1 MLGFLQRTWTASHT
15 IKQGTLLKLC
25 IAPVISR
32 SSRAYH
38 PPHSYGVDAANAH
51 VFEDLR
57 KVYQFTE
64 DASPEI
70 HILSSLQA
78 RYPEWT
84 VTMASAS
91 TSLLE
96 YAKAGEAIAILDT
109 KGPNLLSR
117 LKYEPA
123 ENVRSAQEH
132 RPGEFR
138 EQVEFG
144 RHDYHWDGRSFIVY
158 LFCKAW
164 YEDTVW
170 DSTENAFFILHRREG
185 DKIQDGRSVAAKEL
199 IAASAS
205 HSNKLDEGDVLIF
218 DDDVWK
224 KDTKLWKRV
233 QNTKWEDVILNQSL
247 KDGLIRDVETFFNHR
262 DDYKQFDVP
271 WKRGII
277 LHGLPGNGKTI
288 SIRALMRGLATHPD
302 PIPTLYVKWTKGDHG
317 TIYAIRKI
325 FKEARK
331 MAPCLLIF
339 EDLDSMITEDT
350 RSFFLNEV
358 DGLESNDGIMMIGST
373 NYLEK
378 LDAGITKRPSR
389 FDRKYHF
396 DLPAAPERAR
406 YCEYWPSR
414 LADNKAIEF
423 PPSLSSAIAGITEGF
438 SFAYIQEAF
447 ISALLVIVD
456 QQRSSAV
463 DHVGETDAG
472 DTDGT
477 KTRESDLL
485 WKVMSKQVDML
496 RNEIQGSRKSAKDAV
511 QYDGPKPATKA
522 GFS

>member
-1 MLGFLQRTWTASHT
+1 
-15 IKQGTLLKLC
+15 
-25 IAPVISR
+25 
-32 SSRAYH
+32 
-38 PPHSYGVDAANAH
+38 
-51 VFEDLR
+51 
-57 KVYQFTE
+57 
-64 DASPEI
+64 
-70 HILSSLQA
+70 
-78 RYPEWT
+78 
-84 VTMASAS
+84 MASAS
-91 TSLLE
+91 TGLLE
-96 YAKAGEAIAILDT
+96 YAKAGEATAILDT
-109 KGPNLLSR
+109 SGPNLLSR

-132 RPGEFR
+132 RTGQFR

-144 RHDYHWDGRSFIVY
+144 RYDYHWNGRSFIVY
-158 LFCKAW
+158 LYCKAW

-170 DSTENAFFILHRREG
+170 DSSANVFFILHRREG

-205 HSNKLDEGDVLIF
+205 HSDGLDEGDVLIF

-224 KDTKLWKRV
+224 KDSKLWKRV
-233 QNTKWEDVILNQSL
+233 QKAKWDDVILNQSL
-247 KDGLIRDVETFFNHR
+247 KDGLIRDVETFFDHR

-277 LHGLPGNGKTI
+277 LHGLPGNGKTV
-288 SIRALMRGLATHPD
+288 SIRALMRGLATRPD
-302 PIPTLYVKWTKGDHG
+302 PIPTLYVKSTNGDHG

-325 FKEARK
+325 FKKARK

-396 DLPAAPERAR
+396 DLPTAPERAR
-406 YCEYWPSR
+406 YCEYWRSR
-414 LADNKAIEF
+414 LADNKAIDF

-438 SFAYIQEAF
+438 SFAYLQEAF

-456 QQRSSAV
+456 QQRSSAI
-463 DHVGETDAG
+463 DQLDKN
-472 DTDGT
+472 DTGNMDGT
-477 KTRESDLL
+477 KTPEPDLL
-485 WKVMSKQVDML
+485 WKVMSKQIDML
-496 RNEIQGSRKSAKDAV
+496 RAEIQGSRKSAKDAI
-511 QYDGPKPATKA
+511 QYDGPKPATTT